1 MAERT
6 LFGIGGMARTADQR
20 EREARHRRRQL
31 RIAIRQVERAELY
44 LVALGSLGLD
54 DSESRKRVQ
63 DLVQRLQAL
72 QRHFIELR
80 DAARP

>member
-6 LFGIGGMARTADQR
+6 LFGIGGMARSAGQR

-44 LVALGSLGLD
+44 LVALGSLGLED
-54 DSESRKRVQ
+54 PDSRERVQ

-72 QRHFIELR
+72 HLHFIELR